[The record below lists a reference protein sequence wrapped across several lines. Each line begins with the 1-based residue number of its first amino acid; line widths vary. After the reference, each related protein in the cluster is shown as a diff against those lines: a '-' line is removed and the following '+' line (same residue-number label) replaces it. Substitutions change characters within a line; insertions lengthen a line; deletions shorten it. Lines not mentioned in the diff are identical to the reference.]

1 MLVRFIPLLILVAAI
16 LVAYGF
22 GVQDT
27 LSLSGIQARK
37 EEFKE
42 YIDMYPLLAPL
53 IFIVVYTMCV
63 ALSLPIASLLT
74 LLSGFLFGVVQGTIF
89 VVIAATT
96 GATIIFIVAQ
106 TSLGRT
112 LRMRAGKF
120 YQKIEANMNDN
131 AVGYLLFLRLVPIF
145 PFFVVNV
152 VLALFNV
159 KLRVFL
165 LSTFFGI
172 IPGSAAYVYFGQQL
186 GEIETMGDLASPELM
201 LAFILLGM
209 FALIPTLYKQF
220 KNRKMKEG
228 S

>member
-1 MLVRFIPLLILVAAI
+1 
-16 LVAYGF
+16 
-22 GVQDT
+22 
-27 LSLSGIQARK
+27 
-37 EEFKE
+37 
-42 YIDMYPLLAPL
+42 
-53 IFIVVYTMCV
+53 MCV

-74 LLSGFLFGVVQGTIF
+74 LLSGVLFGVVQGTIF

-152 VLALFNV
+152 VPALFNV